1 MSTRLATPVV
11 SAISAERIE
20 RAIYLIRGQKVM
32 DVDLA
37 ELYVVETRVLTRAVR
52 RNLGRFP
59 RDFAFVLTEKE
70 FTNLKSQI
78 GISSSHGGR
87 RKPPFA
93 FTEQG
98 VAMLSSVLR
107 SKRAIHVNIEIV
119 RTFVRLRSLIA
130 AHRETVERLTE
141 LEKRC
146 DGHDHE
152 IQAVFDV
159 IRRLMDPPSEKK
171 RKRIGFTRGER
182 KHATGGDG

>member
-1 MSTRLATPVV
+1 ML
-11 SAISAERIE
+11 
-20 RAIYLIRGQKVM
+20 

-37 ELYVVETRVLTRAVR
+37 ELYAVETSGLTRAVR
-52 RNLGRFP
+52 RNRGRFP
-59 RDFAFVLTEKE
+59 PDFAFVLTIKE
-70 FTNLKSQI
+70 FTNLKCQT

-107 SKRAIHVNIEIV
+107 SKRAIRVNIEV
-119 RTFVRLRSLIA
+119 MRAFVRMRSLLA
-130 AHRETVERLTE
+130 ANRDLARQLGE

-146 DGHDHE
+146 DRHDHD

-159 IRRLMDPPSEKK
+159 IHRLMAPPSEKK
-171 RKRIGFTRGER
+171 RKRIGFTRAEHHRSSGEV
-182 KHATGGDG
+182 D

>member
-1 MSTRLATPVV
+1 ML
-11 SAISAERIE
+11 
-20 RAIYLIRGQKVM
+20 

-107 SKRAIHVNIEIV
+107 SKRAIHVNIEIM
-119 RTFVRLRSLIA
+119 RAFVRLRSLMEA
-130 AHRETVERLTE
+130 NAEMAERLTA
-141 LEKRC
+141 LETRS
-146 DGHDHE
+146 DGHERE

-159 IRRLMDPPSEKK
+159 IRRLMNPPSEKR
-171 RKRIGFTRGER
+171 RKRIGFTRAQHNR
-182 KHATGGDG
+182 SSGGDD